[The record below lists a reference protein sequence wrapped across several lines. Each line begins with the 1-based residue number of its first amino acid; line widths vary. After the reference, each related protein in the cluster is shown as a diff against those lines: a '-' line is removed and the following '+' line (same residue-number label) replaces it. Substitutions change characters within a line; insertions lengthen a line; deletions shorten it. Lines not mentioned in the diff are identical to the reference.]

1 VDVRTSVSGFSVLE
15 LAREFVAFDQSALA
29 AKVALQ
35 AERERTEKLAAFW
48 FSELARVYGMLGRR
62 ADVDRLVAMCEAA
75 LADDMRPC
83 ASVAV
88 AFEWL
93 GDKARADEYLARL
106 RAPDR
111 DSALEEVVE
120 ISVRGG
126 RFDRAE
132 QLVERPELRATWFR
146 PRLADLRLAIARGYA
161 GTGDRAAALRWL
173 DRAAELLAP
182 PQEYQPNVNIAVAAA
197 DLGETARAL
206 ELARAVD
213 RATFDSHEPY
223 ASVESLSL
231 ARAFAAAGD
240 QKKVDK
246 ILNGYVAFFG
256 RNTAFGASTAA
267 LACARFGRTRGVTKL
282 LREAEARLADSS
294 TLDASRSELA
304 CAYAANGQIVPAIVH
319 VAALTSPDARANT
332 LVGIAKLVRGRR
344 FEVTPELTTAM
355 QTLGATAG

>member
-161 GTGDRAAALRWL
+161 GTGARAAALRWL

-282 LREAEARLADSS
+282 LREAEARLADSN